1 MTNDSRL
8 KETTDIPKQ
17 LITIGLLGAIAVSL
31 GALGA
36 HALKGKLQTGLI
48 TPDQLNGFDTG
59 VKYQMYHT
67 LAMLVI
73 ILIKTKYNSKF
84 LTWAYNLFLYGI
96 ILFSGSLYF
105 LCTRNLFGADW
116 LKFLGPITPLGG
128 LLFVAG
134 WICLALAPLKTQK
147 NKVLS

>member
-1 MTNDSRL
+1 M
-8 KETTDIPKQ
+8 IPKQ
-17 LITIGLLGAIAVSL
+17 LITIGILGATAVAL

-36 HALKGKLQTGLI
+36 HALKNQLPGGLI
-48 TPDQLNGFDTG
+48 TPDQLNGFDTA

-73 ILIKTKYNSKF
+73 VVLNQNIKNKF
-84 LTWAYNLFLYGI
+84 LTYAYRLFFGGI

-105 LCTRNLFGADW
+105 LCTRGLMGADW

-128 LLFVAG
+128 ILFVIG
-134 WICLALAPLKTQK
+134 WIMLAIAAIKSKT
-147 NKVLS
+147 N